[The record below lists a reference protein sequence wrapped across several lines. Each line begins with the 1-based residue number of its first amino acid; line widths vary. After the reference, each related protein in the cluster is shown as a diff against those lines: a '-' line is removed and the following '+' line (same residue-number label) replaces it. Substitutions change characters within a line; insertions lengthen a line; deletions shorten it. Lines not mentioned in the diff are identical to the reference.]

1 MKKFI
6 IFWVAVCLAFFSSA
20 AVFASAEEGAPRIY
34 AADCTATQGGYAY
47 VDIKAENLSDVGS
60 MEVYVSYDTSVFA
73 YNSSSENGL
82 NAGNICEV
90 ADDSEEGVITLLSL
104 SLSGMNGSGDLWRI
118 TFSVAK
124 DAPAGQY
131 TLRVAVGEVT
141 SSGREPLEVGSGN
154 GKITVKESSVPVQRM
169 YIYANAGPAAH
180 EGEETSA
187 TFYTNNAC
195 GVAAADFEVEY
206 DASRLHLEEVS
217 LGAALTGANN
227 ALWSVN
233 SQIAGYIKVSYIA
246 PQGVT
251 GSASPLLVCRF
262 TVVGNVEEKV
272 PVILSAS
279 SMYDSAQNGIT
290 ASDATANISTLYRE
304 PVVDYPDISVSGYS
318 GTDGQFAVTVSAEGE
333 TALAAGDFVVQYDVS
348 VLQCL
353 SVVKA
358 EGDSVVI
365 INPNY
370 TEGEVRFSFVDED
383 GIAEDTAMVVITFA
397 PLVSQG
403 ETQVTVSGKTLVD
416 ADFNDVSVECVPA
429 DIAITGHAWG
439 EWTQTKAPT
448 CTESGE
454 EQRVC
459 ANNPS
464 HVETRTVAALG
475 HDIVHHEGKEAT
487 CTEAG
492 WGAYDTCSRCDYT
505 TYKEIPATGHTLSE
519 WIVDKPATCEEA
531 ESRHKECTVCHE
543 VLKTEEIPAKGH
555 AWGEWTQ
562 TKAPTCTEAG
572 EEQRVCANDS
582 SHVETRSVAALG
594 HDIVHHEG
602 KEATCTEAGWGAYDT
617 CSRCDYTTYKEI
629 PATGHTSSEW
639 IVDTP
644 ATCEEAGSRHK
655 ECTVCHE
662 VLETEEIPATGHA
675 WGEWVQTKA
684 PSCTE
689 SGEEQR
695 VCAND
700 SSHVETRAVEKLGHD
715 IVHHDGKEATCTEAG
730 WEAYDTCSRCDYS
743 TYKEIP
749 AKGHAWGE
757 WIVDKPATCEEAGS
771 RHKECTVCHEV
782 LERETI
788 PATGHAWSEWTQT
801 KAPTC
806 TESGEKQRVCANDS
820 SHVETRSIAALGHDI
835 VHHEG
840 KEATC
845 TEAGWGAYD
854 TCSRCDYTTYKE
866 IPATGHTSSE
876 WIVDTPATC
885 EEAGSRHKECTVCHE
900 VLETEEIPATGHA
913 WGEWVQTKAPTC
925 TESGDEQRVCAN
937 DSSHVETRSVE
948 ALGHDIIHHDG
959 QAATCTEA
967 GWGAYETCSHCDYTT
982 YKEIPATG
990 HTAGEWIVDTPATC
1004 EEAGSRH
1011 KECTVCHEVLK
1022 TEEIPATGHAWGEWA
1037 QTKAP
1042 TCTEAG
1048 EEQRVCANNPSHVE
1062 TRSVEALGHDII
1074 HHEGKEATCTE
1085 AGWGAYET
1093 CSRCDYTTY
1102 KEIPATGHTSSE
1114 WIVDKSATCEEVGSR
1129 HKECTVCHEVLKTEE
1144 IPAKGHAWG
1153 EWVQTKAPTCTE
1165 SGEKQRVCANNPSH
1179 VETRPV
1185 EALGHEFVDGECIH
1199 CGQKG
1204 SESTVTVGC
1213 NGTINGISAVLPISL
1228 IISVVVILIRKKRSR
1243 N

>member
-1 MKKFI
+1 
-6 IFWVAVCLAFFSSA
+6 
-20 AVFASAEEGAPRIY
+20 
-34 AADCTATQGGYAY
+34 
-47 VDIKAENLSDVGS
+47 
-60 MEVYVSYDTSVFA
+60 
-73 YNSSSENGL
+73 
-82 NAGNICEV
+82 
-90 ADDSEEGVITLLSL
+90 
-104 SLSGMNGSGDLWRI
+104 
-118 TFSVAK
+118 
-124 DAPAGQY
+124 
-131 TLRVAVGEVT
+131 
-141 SSGREPLEVGSGN
+141 
-154 GKITVKESSVPVQRM
+154 M
-169 YIYANAGPAAH
+169 YIYANVGPAAH

-304 PVVDYPDISVSGYS
+304 PAVDYPDISVSGYS

-353 SVVKA
+353 SAVKA

-370 TEGEVRFSFVDED
+370 TEGEVRFSFVDID

-403 ETQVTVSGKTLVD
+403 ETQVTVSGKMLVD
-416 ADFNDVSVECVPA
+416 ADFNDVSVEYVPA

-464 HVETRTVAALG
+464 HVETRSVAALG
-475 HDIVHHEGKEAT
+475 HNIIHHAGQEAT

-492 WGAYDTCSRCDYT
+492 WGAYDTCLRCDYS
-505 TYKEIPATGHTLSE
+505 TYKEIPATGH
-519 WIVDKPATCEEA
+519 
-531 ESRHKECTVCHE
+531 
-543 VLKTEEIPAKGH
+543 
-555 AWGEWTQ
+555 AWGEWVQ
-562 TKAPTCTEAG
+562 TKAPSCTEAG
-572 EEQRVCANDS
+572 EEQRVCANNP
-582 SHVETRSVAALG
+582 SHVETQPVAALG
-594 HDIVHHEG
+594 HNIIHHEG
-602 KEATCTEAGWGAYDT
+602 QESTCTEAGWEAYDT

-639 IVDTP
+639 IVDT
-644 ATCEEAGSRHK
+644 S
-655 ECTVCHE
+655 
-662 VLETEEIPATGHA
+662 
-675 WGEWVQTKA
+675 
-684 PSCTE
+684 
-689 SGEEQR
+689 
-695 VCAND
+695 
-700 SSHVETRAVEKLGHD
+700 
-715 IVHHDGKEATCTEAG
+715 
-730 WEAYDTCSRCDYS
+730 
-743 TYKEIP
+743 
-749 AKGHAWGE
+749 
-757 WIVDKPATCEEAGS
+757 
-771 RHKECTVCHEV
+771 
-782 LERETI
+782 
-788 PATGHAWSEWTQT
+788 
-801 KAPTC
+801 
-806 TESGEKQRVCANDS
+806 
-820 SHVETRSIAALGHDI
+820 
-835 VHHEG
+835 
-840 KEATC
+840 
-845 TEAGWGAYD
+845 
-854 TCSRCDYTTYKE
+854 
-866 IPATGHTSSE
+866 
-876 WIVDTPATC
+876 
-885 EEAGSRHKECTVCHE
+885 
-900 VLETEEIPATGHA
+900 
-913 WGEWVQTKAPTC
+913 
-925 TESGDEQRVCAN
+925 
-937 DSSHVETRSVE
+937 
-948 ALGHDIIHHDG
+948 
-959 QAATCTEA
+959 
-967 GWGAYETCSHCDYTT
+967 
-982 YKEIPATG
+982 
-990 HTAGEWIVDTPATC
+990 ATC

-1022 TEEIPATGHAWGEWA
+1022 TEEIPATGHTSSEWIVDKSATCEEAGSRHKECTVCHEVLEREEIPATGHAWGEWA

-1042 TCTEAG
+1042 TCTESG
-1048 EEQRVCANNPSHVE
+1048 EE
-1062 TRSVEALGHDII
+1062 
-1074 HHEGKEATCTE
+1074 
-1085 AGWGAYET
+1085 
-1093 CSRCDYTTY
+1093 
-1102 KEIPATGHTSSE
+1102 
-1114 WIVDKSATCEEVGSR
+1114 
-1129 HKECTVCHEVLKTEE
+1129 
-1144 IPAKGHAWG
+1144 
-1153 EWVQTKAPTCTE
+1153 
-1165 SGEKQRVCANNPSH
+1165 QRVCANNPSH

-1199 CGQKG
+1199 CGQKE